1 MKKYEDAVKGMFDDI
16 ELPAYNELTNDSAT
30 PVENKQ
36 GSGNKIPPEDF
47 KYLEKTL
54 QIQRNFTAINKKYNE
69 LLKKYI
75 SIENKLDGYKDM
87 QVSLSSV
94 DVAILR
100 ELPKSLST
108 AVIRQINNA
117 ANKIKEDI
125 TSHADTTM
133 KGLDNACE
141 AKIAATKK
149 EKGTDKGIYLS
160 WWNFWAMATLTLY
173 SCAYAMYAAFNECLW
188 NEVFERIWL
197 PFLMIVSIP
206 SILAFLFWLNDK
218 EYKIPKL

>member
-1 MKKYEDAVKGMFDDI
+1 V
-16 ELPAYNELTNDSAT
+16 
-30 PVENKQ
+30 
-36 GSGNKIPPEDF
+36 
-47 KYLEKTL
+47 
-54 QIQRNFTAINKKYNE
+54 
-69 LLKKYI
+69 
-75 SIENKLDGYKDM
+75 

-149 EKGTDKGIYLS
+149 EMGTDKGIYLS
-160 WWNFWAMATLTLY
+160 WWNFWAMVTF
-173 SCAYAMYAAFNECLW
+173 SDD
-188 NEVFERIWL
+188 
-197 PFLMIVSIP
+197 SINP
-206 SILAFLFWLNDK
+206 KYFGFSILAQ
-218 EYKIPKL
+218 